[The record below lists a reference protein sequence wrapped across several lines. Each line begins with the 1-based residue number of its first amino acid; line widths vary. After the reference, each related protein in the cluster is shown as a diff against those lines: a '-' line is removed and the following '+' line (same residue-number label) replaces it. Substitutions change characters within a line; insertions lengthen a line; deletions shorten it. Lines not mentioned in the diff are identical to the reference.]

1 MFCPSCGDLA
11 YPSNDGS
18 INCQKTSCLYSGIAT
33 IPSVIVRAKKYCF
46 ERTAAANDAWDEP
59 RPRLQS
65 TVTKFCQKCGSNNLK
80 IVGSD
85 LECIECGADV
95 S

>member
-1 MFCPSCGDLA
+1 MSKMKKANFNDMFEFEPQTTNQRIA
-11 YPSNDGS
+11 Y
-18 INCQKTSCLYSGIAT
+18 
-33 IPSVIVRAKKYCF
+33 
-46 ERTAAANDAWDEP
+46 DAWDEP
-59 RPRLQS
+59 GPRLRS

-85 LECIECGADV
+85 LECTECGADV